1 MHCALSHHPT
11 PKKPWLPFAKDKYVG
26 IVDKNRATVI
36 LLLRYYQKH
45 DEIKKMYNSIGHLF
59 LSFFRVCKSKIVK

>member
-1 MHCALSHHPT
+1 MKMHCALSHHPT

-26 IVDKNRATVI
+26 IADKNRATVI

-45 DEIKKMYNSIGHLF
+45 DEIKNVQFNRSF
-59 LSFFRVCKSKIVK
+59 VSFFFSCV